1 MPSKTSFPMN
11 LTRTNNN
18 VSDSRTGANWK
29 DISGTTPSTPYK
41 RGGNPTAKIVTVGLY
56 RPDHNKQYT
65 LGYYGADKPE
75 NTNDANAFR
84 ARPLKHYRKQYGNNN
99 NKQTNYRGNLITD
112 VFETPG
118 GNIVKNYSDVNCDDA
133 NAPGVLLV
141 PNYSLKEVNQFNK
154 VGKSGNSTTV
164 TFDPN
169 NTNQTKEFYNF
180 KTCLKVCD
188 PPTAARRRTQYQT
201 NINVNPAK
209 NKYYQTS
216 KSYLESR
223 CKTLAQNQGTGSKIA
238 GKTYEYNSTSCYSTN
253 ANCKKLIHKPSN
265 NQYQTQGAVS
275 SGSRIT
281 RLKLNTIQTAA
292 NNSNVYNLGTAV
304 QNAFAY
310 SGRAE
315 APFTVKTKFQSNQF
329 YRNFHISRKGGQG
342 NHTTSGFCSNS
353 VGNVKITELQRQ
365 TKDVRTS
372 GVGSRTLNGVV

>member
-29 DISGTTPSTPYK
+29 DISGKTPSPANN

-118 GNIVKNYSDVNCDDA
+118 GNIVKNYSDVNCDDT

-141 PNYSLKEVNQFNK
+141 PNYSLKEINQFNK

-164 TFDPN
+164 TFDAT

-180 KTCLKVCD
+180 KSLLFLILFVSFNFTYYSVSTLINIFSLPTTPVFDNIQNERIVAQKVQENLI
-188 PPTAARRRTQYQT
+188 PKVLP
-201 NINVNPAK
+201 
-209 NKYYQTS
+209 
-216 KSYLESR
+216 
-223 CKTLAQNQGTGSKIA
+223 
-238 GKTYEYNSTSCYSTN
+238 NS
-253 ANCKKLIHKPSN
+253 KKLKIFS
-265 NQYQTQGAVS
+265 
-275 SGSRIT
+275 
-281 RLKLNTIQTAA
+281 L
-292 NNSNVYNLGTAV
+292 
-304 QNAFAY
+304 AF
-310 SGRAE
+310 S
-315 APFTVKTKFQSNQF
+315 K
-329 YRNFHISRKGGQG
+329 
-342 NHTTSGFCSNS
+342 
-353 VGNVKITELQRQ
+353 
-365 TKDVRTS
+365 
-372 GVGSRTLNGVV
+372 